1 MKGYHNQGKDVRVA
15 LLHGTGSPAVV
26 AAAAVSAEH
35 QTGGG
40 ATRYH
45 QIPSECWVI
54 IIRPPT
60 PWGRL
65 LYSSLPALPPRLSK
79 VDVALHSTVL
89 LVAAVLKI
97 LSTNDAQPLITKVAL
112 KMILEL

>member
-26 AAAAVSAEH
+26 AAAVVAAAAVSAEH
-35 QTGGG
+35 QTGG

-65 LYSSLPALPPRLSK
+65 LILRCQLCPPDSQK
-79 VDVALHSTVL
+79 
-89 LVAAVLKI
+89 
-97 LSTNDAQPLITKVAL
+97 
-112 KMILEL
+112 

>member
-15 LLHGTGSPAVV
+15 LQHGTASPAV
-26 AAAAVSAEH
+26 AAAASAEH
-35 QTGGG
+35 QTGG

-79 VDVALHSTVL
+79 VDVALCSAATALHSTAL
-89 LVAAVLKI
+89 LVAAVLKF
-97 LSTNDAQPLITKVAL
+97 
-112 KMILEL
+112 

>member
-1 MKGYHNQGKDVRVA
+1 MRVA

-35 QTGGG
+35 QTGG

-79 VDVALHSTVL
+79 VDVALHSSAGR
-89 LVAAVLKI
+89 AAVLKI

>member
-15 LLHGTGSPAVV
+15 LLRGIGSPAV
-26 AAAAVSAEH
+26 AAAAAATAEH
-35 QTGGG
+35 QTGG

-79 VDVALHSTVL
+79 VDVAQHSTAL
-89 LVAAVLKI
+89 LVAKI
-97 LSTNDAQPLITKVAL
+97 LTAL
-112 KMILEL
+112 MMRSH

>member
-15 LLHGTGSPAVV
+15 LLRGTGSPAV
-26 AAAAVSAEH
+26 AAAASAEH
-35 QTGGG
+35 QTGG